1 MKEVLIFE
9 VCDFNGTIAKDGC
22 LIKGVKEMIRTL
34 SQRYKI
40 FILTSD
46 TFGSVKEELKD
57 SNVSLKIL
65 HSKDHSKEKASFITE
80 LGTENCAAI
89 GNGNNDSSLLKN
101 AKLSISIL
109 GDEGCSRDTLLNSD
123 IICKDIIDA
132 LELFI
137 HPKRLIATLRK

>member
-22 LIKGVKEMIRTL
+22 LIKGVKE
-34 SQRYKI
+34 K
-40 FILTSD
+40 
-46 TFGSVKEELKD
+46 LKD

-65 HSKDHSKEKASFITE
+65 LSKDHLKEKSSFITE

-109 GDEGCSRDTLLNSD
+109 GM
-123 IICKDIIDA
+123 KVA
-132 LELFI
+132 LKIRF
-137 HPKRLIATLRK
+137 